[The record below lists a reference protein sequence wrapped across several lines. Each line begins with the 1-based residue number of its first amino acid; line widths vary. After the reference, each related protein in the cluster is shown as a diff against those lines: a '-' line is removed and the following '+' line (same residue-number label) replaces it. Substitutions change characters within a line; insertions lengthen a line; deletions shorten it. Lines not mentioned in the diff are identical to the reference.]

1 MTEKQKRFIDFYI
14 QNGGNATAAAK
25 SAGYSTKTAYSIGDR
40 LLKNVE
46 VSQAI
51 EKRLE
56 EMSNSRQADATEILE
71 FLAATMRGEIQS
83 AEQAATV
90 RDRLRAAEILCKIH
104 RLDEKLAN
112 PDAAND
118 NVIIYLPPKQTLQ
131 GNMPNLNYI
140 ADLSDEELEQLDS
153 LLKKA
158 QGLSRNALAR

>member
-1 MTEKQKRFIDFYI
+1 MTEKQRRFVDFYI
-14 QNGGNATAAAK
+14 SNGGNATAAAK
-25 SAGYSTKTAYSIGDR
+25 AAGYSTKTAYSIGDR

-90 RDRLRAAEILCKIH
+90 RDRVRAAEILAKIH
-104 RLDEKLAN
+104 RIDEKLAS
-112 PDAAND
+112 PETANED
-118 NVIIYLPPKQTLQ
+118 VIICLPPKQTLQ
-131 GNMPNLNYI
+131 GNASRLNLS
-140 ADLSDEELEQLDS
+140 ALTDEELETLDD
-153 LLKKA
+153 LLKKS